1 MTYLYHIDEFDILQ
15 DSKHDAVQPIEHQH
29 ISIKKKRATFLYLKT
44 DKIQRLNYHGGYE
57 HMIKKTINK
66 ISKKMVLIAG
76 ALLLIA
82 SPLTYAQN
90 WPTKPIKLIIPFAA
104 GGTTDILGRLLAQQ
118 LTKDLGQNVIVEN
131 KPGAGGNIAAEFV
144 AQSAADGYT
153 IMLAS
158 GSMLTVNPNLYKK
171 LPVNYAKDFVYIT
184 NVASGPMLLSVSTKI
199 PVKNMAEFIAYA
211 KTKDLNF
218 GSAGIG
224 SQVHMAAENFTYSA
238 NIPATHVPYKGESAA
253 INDLVAGQI
262 DFMVGNLTAA
272 TGFAKN
278 GQIKPL
284 AVTSLKRSKQ
294 LPDVPT
300 VAEAG
305 IPGFESTGWF
315 GLIAPA
321 NTPQV
326 ITEKIYAA
334 TVKAVNS
341 EALRASLDLNG
352 LTAVVNNQKDFE
364 SQVKAESIVWEKV
377 IKGRNISAQ

>member
-1 MTYLYHIDEFDILQ
+1 MF
-15 DSKHDAVQPIEHQH
+15 KQH
-29 ISIKKKRATFLYLKT
+29 ISKLGRKFL
-44 DKIQRLNYHGGYE
+44 
-57 HMIKKTINK
+57 
-66 ISKKMVLIAG
+66 LIAG
-76 ALLLIA
+76 SLALLA
-82 SPLTYAQN
+82 SPLASAQN
-90 WPTKPIKLIIPFAA
+90 WPTKPIKLVIPFAA
-104 GGTTDILGRLLAQQ
+104 GGTTDIVGRLLAQQ

-131 KPGAGGNIAAEFV
+131 KPGAGGNIAAEYV

-158 GSMLTVNPNLYKK
+158 GSMLTVNPSLYKK
-171 LPVNYAKDFVYIT
+171 LPVNYAKEFVYIT
-184 NVASGPMLLSVSTKI
+184 NVASGPMLVSVNTKL
-199 PVKNMAEFIAYA
+199 PVKNFAEFIAYA
-211 KTKDLNF
+211 KSKDLNF

-224 SQVHMAAENFTYSA
+224 SQVHMAAENLTYSA

-253 INDLVAGQI
+253 LNDLVAGQI

-272 TGFAKN
+272 TGFAKA

-300 VAEAG
+300 VAESG

-315 GLIAPA
+315 GLVAPA
-321 NTPQV
+321 NTPRA
-326 ITEKIYAA
+326 ITDKIYAA

-364 SQVKAESIVWEKV
+364 TQVKAETVVWEKV
-377 IKGRNISAQ
+377 IKGRNISSQ

>member
-1 MTYLYHIDEFDILQ
+1 MFKQYIGKLGKNIL
-15 DSKHDAVQPIEHQH
+15 
-29 ISIKKKRATFLYLKT
+29 
-44 DKIQRLNYHGGYE
+44 
-57 HMIKKTINK
+57 
-66 ISKKMVLIAG
+66 LIAG
-76 ALLLIA
+76 SLALLAPSLA
-82 SPLTYAQN
+82 MAQN
-90 WPTKPIKLIIPFAA
+90 WPTKPIKLVIPFAA

-118 LTKDLGQNVIVEN
+118 LSKDLGQNVIVEN
-131 KPGAGGNIAAEFV
+131 KPGAGGNIAAEYV
-144 AQSAADGYT
+144 AQSPADGYT

-158 GSMLTVNPNLYKK
+158 GSMLTVNPFLYKK
-171 LPVNYAKDFVYIT
+171 LSVNYAKDFVYIT
-184 NVASGPMLLSVSTKI
+184 NVASGPMLVSVSTKL
-199 PVKNMAEFIAYA
+199 PVKNFAEFIAYA

-224 SQVHMAAENFTYSA
+224 SQVHMAAEGLTYSA

-272 TGFAKN
+272 SGFAKT

-294 LPDVPT
+294 LPEVPT
-300 VAEAG
+300 VAESG

-321 NTPQV
+321 NTPKA
-326 ITEKIYAA
+326 ITDKIYAA

-341 EALRASLDLNG
+341 DALRASLDLNG

-364 SQVKAESIVWEKV
+364 TQVKAESVVWEKV

>member
-1 MTYLYHIDEFDILQ
+1 MF
-15 DSKHDAVQPIEHQH
+15 KIEKFKF
-29 ISIKKKRATFLYLKT
+29 SR
-44 DKIQRLNYHGGYE
+44 RL
-57 HMIKKTINK
+57 
-66 ISKKMVLIAG
+66 VLLAG
-76 ALLLIA
+76 ALTLALPQLA
-82 SPLTYAQN
+82 TAQS

-131 KPGAGGNIAAEFV
+131 KGGAGGNIAAEFV
-144 AQSAADGYT
+144 AQAPADGYT

-184 NVASGPMLLSVSTKI
+184 NVASGPMLLSVSTKL
-199 PVKNMAEFIAYA
+199 PVKNFAEFIAYA

-224 SQVHMAAENFTYSA
+224 SQVHMAGENLTYAA

-253 INDLVAGQI
+253 INDLVSGQI

-284 AVTSLKRSKQ
+284 AVTSSKRVKQ

-315 GLIAPA
+315 GLVAPA
-321 NTPQV
+321 NTPKA
-326 ITEKIYAA
+326 ITEKIYDA

-341 EALRASLDLNG
+341 EAMKKSLDLNG
-352 LTAVVNNQKDFE
+352 LTAVVNNQQDFDTQIKTE
-364 SQVKAESIVWEKV
+364 SATWEKV
-377 IKGRNISAQ
+377 IKGRNISTQ

>member
-1 MTYLYHIDEFDILQ
+1 MMKKYFRKLGGAILL
-15 DSKHDAVQPIEHQH
+15 V
-29 ISIKKKRATFLYLKT
+29 
-44 DKIQRLNYHGGYE
+44 
-57 HMIKKTINK
+57 
-66 ISKKMVLIAG
+66 AG
-76 ALLLIA
+76 SLMMLA
-82 SPLTYAQN
+82 SPLAHAQN

-118 LTKDLGQNVIVEN
+118 LSKDLGQNVIVEN

-144 AQSAADGYT
+144 AQSPADGYT

-184 NVASGPMLLSVSTKI
+184 NVASGPMLVSVNPKL
-199 PVKNMAEFIAYA
+199 PVKNLAEFIAYA

-224 SQVHMAAENFTYSA
+224 SQVHMAGENLTYA
-238 NIPATHVPYKGESAA
+238 AGIPATHVPYKGESAA

-284 AVTSLKRSKQ
+284 AVTSQKRSKQ

-315 GLIAPA
+315 GLVAPA
-321 NTPQV
+321 NTPKV
-326 ITEKIYAA
+326 ITDKIYAA

-341 EALRASLDLNG
+341 EAMRNSLDLNG

-364 SQVKAESIVWEKV
+364 SQVKAESASWEKV

>member
-1 MTYLYHIDEFDILQ
+1 MFKIENFKLSRRFIL
-15 DSKHDAVQPIEHQH
+15 
-29 ISIKKKRATFLYLKT
+29 L
-44 DKIQRLNYHGGYE
+44 
-57 HMIKKTINK
+57 
-66 ISKKMVLIAG
+66 AG
-76 ALLLIA
+76 ALSLALPQLAIA
-82 SPLTYAQN
+82 QS
-90 WPTKPIKLIIPFAA
+90 WPTKPIKLVIPFAA

-131 KPGAGGNIAAEFV
+131 KGGAGGNIAAEFV
-144 AQSAADGYT
+144 AQSPADGYT

-171 LPVNYAKDFVYIT
+171 LPVNYSKDFVNIT
-184 NVASGPMLLSVSTKI
+184 NVASGPMLLSVSTKL
-199 PVKNMAEFIAYA
+199 PVKNLNEFITYA

-224 SQVHMAAENFTYSA
+224 SQVHMAGENLTYSA

-272 TGFAKN
+272 TGFAKT
-278 GQIKPL
+278 GQIKPI
-284 AVTSLKRSKQ
+284 AVTSAKRVKQ

-300 VAEAG
+300 VAESG

-315 GLIAPA
+315 GLVAPA
-321 NTPQV
+321 NTPKA
-326 ITEKIYAA
+326 ITDKIYDA

-341 EALRASLDLNG
+341 EAMKKSLELNG
-352 LTAVVNNQKDFE
+352 LTPVVNSQKDFDA
-364 SQVKAESIVWEKV
+364 QIKAESTNWEKV
-377 IKGRNISAQ
+377 IKGRNISTQ

>member
-1 MTYLYHIDEFDILQ
+1 MLKKII
-15 DSKHDAVQPIEHQH
+15 SK
-29 ISIKKKRATFLYLKT
+29 IS
-44 DKIQRLNYHGGYE
+44 G
-57 HMIKKTINK
+57 KTI
-66 ISKKMVLIAG
+66 
-76 ALLLIA
+76 LIA
-82 SPLTYAQN
+82 SAFLLLVSPLSYAQN

-184 NVASGPMLLSVSTKI
+184 NVASGPMLLSVSTKL
-199 PVKNMAEFIAYA
+199 PVKNLAEFIAYA

-224 SQVHMAAENFTYSA
+224 SQVHMAEENLTYTA
-238 NIPATHVPYKGESAA
+238 GIPATHIPYKGESAA
-253 INDLVAGQI
+253 LNDLVAGQI

-272 TGFAKN
+272 TGFAKA

-315 GLIAPA
+315 GLVAPA
-321 NTPQV
+321 STPKV
-326 ITEKIYAA
+326 ITDKIYAA

-341 EALRASLDLNG
+341 DALKTSLDLNG
-352 LTAVVNNQKDFE
+352 LTAVVNNQKEFE
-364 SQVKAESIVWEKV
+364 SQVKTESIVWEKV

>member
-1 MTYLYHIDEFDILQ
+1 MLKKII
-15 DSKHDAVQPIEHQH
+15 SK
-29 ISIKKKRATFLYLKT
+29 IS
-44 DKIQRLNYHGGYE
+44 G
-57 HMIKKTINK
+57 KTI
-66 ISKKMVLIAG
+66 
-76 ALLLIA
+76 LIA
-82 SPLTYAQN
+82 SAFLLLVSPLSYAQN

-184 NVASGPMLLSVSTKI
+184 NVASGPMLLSVSTKL
-199 PVKNMAEFIAYA
+199 PVKNLAEFIAYA

-224 SQVHMAAENFTYSA
+224 SQVHMAEENLTYTA
-238 NIPATHVPYKGESAA
+238 GIPATHIPYKGESAA
-253 INDLVAGQI
+253 LNDLVAGQI

-272 TGFAKN
+272 TGFAKA

-315 GLIAPA
+315 GLVAPA
-321 NTPQV
+321 STPKV
-326 ITEKIYAA
+326 ITDKIYAA

-341 EALRASLDLNG
+341 DALKTSLDLNG

>member
-1 MTYLYHIDEFDILQ
+1 MFKQ
-15 DSKHDAVQPIEHQH
+15 Q
-29 ISIKKKRATFLYLKT
+29 
-44 DKIQRLNYHGGYE
+44 
-57 HMIKKTINK
+57 
-66 ISKKMVLIAG
+66 ISKLGKKIALIAG
-76 ALLLIA
+76 TFALLA
-82 SPLTYAQN
+82 SPLAMAQN

-131 KPGAGGNIAAEFV
+131 KPGAGGNIAAEYV
-144 AQSAADGYT
+144 AQSPADGYT

-158 GSMLTVNPNLYKK
+158 GSMLTVNPFLYKK

-184 NVASGPMLLSVSTKI
+184 NVASGPMLVSVSTKL
-199 PVKNMAEFIAYA
+199 PVKNLAEFIAYA

-224 SQVHMAAENFTYSA
+224 SQVHMAAENLTYSA

-272 TGFAKN
+272 TGFAKA

-321 NTPQV
+321 GTPKV

-334 TVKAVNS
+334 TVKAVGS

-352 LTAVVNNQKDFE
+352 LTAVVNNQKEFE
-364 SQVKAESIVWEKV
+364 SQVKAESVVWDKV

>member
-1 MTYLYHIDEFDILQ
+1 MF
-15 DSKHDAVQPIEHQH
+15 KIEKNKL
-29 ISIKKKRATFLYLKT
+29 SR
-44 DKIQRLNYHGGYE
+44 RL
-57 HMIKKTINK
+57 
-66 ISKKMVLIAG
+66 VLLAG
-76 ALLLIA
+76 ALTLALPQLA
-82 SPLTYAQN
+82 LAQS

-131 KPGAGGNIAAEFV
+131 KGGAGGNIAAEFV
-144 AQSAADGYT
+144 AQAPADGYT

-184 NVASGPMLLSVSTKI
+184 NVASGPMLLSVSTKL
-199 PVKNMAEFIAYA
+199 PVKNFAEFIAYA

-224 SQVHMAAENFTYSA
+224 SQVHMAGENLTYSA

-253 INDLVAGQI
+253 INDLVSGQI

-284 AVTSLKRSKQ
+284 AVTSAKRVKQ
-294 LPDVPT
+294 LPDIPT

-315 GLIAPA
+315 GLVAPA
-321 NTPQV
+321 NTPKA
-326 ITEKIYAA
+326 ITDKIYDA
-334 TVKAVNS
+334 TVKAVSS
-341 EALRASLDLNG
+341 EAMKKSLDLNG
-352 LTAVVNNQKDFE
+352 LTAVVNTQKDFDTQIKSE
-364 SQVKAESIVWEKV
+364 SASWEKV
-377 IKGRNISAQ
+377 IKGRNISTQ

>member
-1 MTYLYHIDEFDILQ
+1 MFKIENFKLSRRFIL
-15 DSKHDAVQPIEHQH
+15 
-29 ISIKKKRATFLYLKT
+29 L
-44 DKIQRLNYHGGYE
+44 
-57 HMIKKTINK
+57 
-66 ISKKMVLIAG
+66 AG
-76 ALLLIA
+76 ALSLALPQLAIA
-82 SPLTYAQN
+82 QS
-90 WPTKPIKLIIPFAA
+90 WPTKPIKLVIPFAA

-131 KPGAGGNIAAEFV
+131 KGGAGGNIAAEFV
-144 AQSAADGYT
+144 AQSPADGYT

-184 NVASGPMLLSVSTKI
+184 NVASGPMLLSVSTKL
-199 PVKNMAEFIAYA
+199 PVKNFGEFIVYA

-224 SQVHMAAENFTYSA
+224 SQVHMAGENLTYAA

-253 INDLVAGQI
+253 INDLVSGQI

-284 AVTSLKRSKQ
+284 AVTSAKRVKQ

-315 GLIAPA
+315 GLVAPA
-321 NTPQV
+321 NTPKA
-326 ITEKIYAA
+326 ITEKIYDA
-334 TVKAVNS
+334 TVKAVSS
-341 EALRASLDLNG
+341 EAMKKSLDLNG

-364 SQVKAESIVWEKV
+364 AQVKSESASWEKV
-377 IKGRNISAQ
+377 MKGRNISTQ

>member
-1 MTYLYHIDEFDILQ
+1 
-15 DSKHDAVQPIEHQH
+15 
-29 ISIKKKRATFLYLKT
+29 
-44 DKIQRLNYHGGYE
+44 
-57 HMIKKTINK
+57 
-66 ISKKMVLIAG
+66 
-76 ALLLIA
+76 
-82 SPLTYAQN
+82 
-90 WPTKPIKLIIPFAA
+90 
-104 GGTTDILGRLLAQQ
+104 
-118 LTKDLGQNVIVEN
+118 
-131 KPGAGGNIAAEFV
+131 
-144 AQSAADGYT
+144 
-153 IMLAS
+153 MLAS
-158 GSMLTVNPNLYKK
+158 GSMLTVNPFLYKK

-184 NVASGPMLLSVSTKI
+184 NVASGPMLVSVSTKL
-199 PVKNMAEFIAYA
+199 PVKNFAEFIAYA

-224 SQVHMAAENFTYSA
+224 SQVHMAAENLTYSA

-272 TGFAKN
+272 SGFAKA

-300 VAEAG
+300 VAESG

-315 GLIAPA
+315 GLVAPA
-321 NTPQV
+321 NTPKA
-326 ITEKIYAA
+326 ITDKIYAA
-334 TVKAVNS
+334 TVRAVNS

-364 SQVKAESIVWEKV
+364 TQVKAESAVWDKV

>member
-1 MTYLYHIDEFDILQ
+1 MFKQFIGRLSKRTAWIIGIL
-15 DSKHDAVQPIEHQH
+15 
-29 ISIKKKRATFLYLKT
+29 F
-44 DKIQRLNYHGGYE
+44 
-57 HMIKKTINK
+57 
-66 ISKKMVLIAG
+66 
-76 ALLLIA
+76 LIA
-82 SPLTYAQN
+82 SPITNAQN

-118 LTKDLGQNVIVEN
+118 LTKDLGQNVVVEN
-131 KPGAGGNIAAEFV
+131 KPGAGGNIAAEFL

-253 INDLVAGQI
+253 LNDLVAGQI

-321 NTPQV
+321 STPKI

-341 EALRASLDLNG
+341 DALKVSLDLNG

>member
-1 MTYLYHIDEFDILQ
+1 MFKIENFKLSRRFIL
-15 DSKHDAVQPIEHQH
+15 
-29 ISIKKKRATFLYLKT
+29 L
-44 DKIQRLNYHGGYE
+44 
-57 HMIKKTINK
+57 
-66 ISKKMVLIAG
+66 AG
-76 ALLLIA
+76 ALSLALPQLAIA
-82 SPLTYAQN
+82 QS
-90 WPTKPIKLIIPFAA
+90 WPTKPIKLVIPFAA

-131 KPGAGGNIAAEFV
+131 KGGAGGNIAAEFV
-144 AQSAADGYT
+144 AQSPADGYT

-171 LPVNYAKDFVYIT
+171 LPVNYSKDFVNIT
-184 NVASGPMLLSVSTKI
+184 NVASGPMLLSVSAKL
-199 PVKNMAEFIAYA
+199 PVKNLNEFITYA

-224 SQVHMAAENFTYSA
+224 SQVHMAGENLTYSA

-272 TGFAKN
+272 TGFAKT
-278 GQIKPL
+278 GQIKPI
-284 AVTSLKRSKQ
+284 AVTSAKRVKQ

-300 VAEAG
+300 VAESG

-315 GLIAPA
+315 GLVAPA
-321 NTPQV
+321 NTPKA
-326 ITEKIYAA
+326 ITDKIYDA

-341 EALRASLDLNG
+341 EAMKKSLELNG
-352 LTAVVNNQKDFE
+352 LTPVVNSQKDFDA
-364 SQVKAESIVWEKV
+364 QIKAESANWEKV
-377 IKGRNISAQ
+377 IKGRNISTQ

>member
-1 MTYLYHIDEFDILQ
+1 MMKKYFRKLGGAILL
-15 DSKHDAVQPIEHQH
+15 V
-29 ISIKKKRATFLYLKT
+29 
-44 DKIQRLNYHGGYE
+44 
-57 HMIKKTINK
+57 
-66 ISKKMVLIAG
+66 AG
-76 ALLLIA
+76 SLMMLA
-82 SPLTYAQN
+82 SPLAHAQN

-118 LTKDLGQNVIVEN
+118 LSKDLGQNVIVEN

-144 AQSAADGYT
+144 AQSPADGYT

-184 NVASGPMLLSVSTKI
+184 NVACGPMLVSVNPKL
-199 PVKNMAEFIAYA
+199 PVKNLAEFIAYA

-224 SQVHMAAENFTYSA
+224 SQVHMAGENLTYA
-238 NIPATHVPYKGESAA
+238 AGIPATHVPYKGESAA

-284 AVTSLKRSKQ
+284 AVTSQKRSKQ

-315 GLIAPA
+315 GLVAPA
-321 NTPQV
+321 NTPKV
-326 ITEKIYAA
+326 ITDKIYAA

-341 EALRASLDLNG
+341 EAMRNSLDLNG

-364 SQVKAESIVWEKV
+364 SQVKAESAAWEKV

>member
-1 MTYLYHIDEFDILQ
+1 MF
-15 DSKHDAVQPIEHQH
+15 
-29 ISIKKKRATFLYLKT
+29 KKK
-44 DKIQRLNYHGGYE
+44 IS
-57 HMIKKTINK
+57 K
-66 ISKKMVLIAG
+66 ISKKITLIAS
-76 ALLLIA
+76 AILLIA
-82 SPLTYAQN
+82 SPLSYAQN

-144 AQSAADGYT
+144 AQSPADGYT

-158 GSMLTVNPNLYKK
+158 GSMLTVNPSLYKK

-184 NVASGPMLLSVSTKI
+184 NVASGPMLLSVSTKL
-199 PVKNMAEFIAYA
+199 PVKNLAEFIAYA

-224 SQVHMAAENFTYSA
+224 SQVHMAEENLTYTA
-238 NIPATHVPYKGESAA
+238 GIPATHIPYKGESAA
-253 INDLVAGQI
+253 LNDLVAGQI

-272 TGFAKN
+272 TGFAKA

-315 GLIAPA
+315 GLVAPA
-321 NTPQV
+321 STPKV
-326 ITEKIYAA
+326 ITDKIYAA

-341 EALRASLDLNG
+341 EALKVSLDLNG
-352 LTAVVNNQKDFE
+352 LTAVVNNQKEFE
-364 SQVKAESIVWEKV
+364 SQIKAESIVWDKV

>member
-1 MTYLYHIDEFDILQ
+1 MF
-15 DSKHDAVQPIEHQH
+15 KQPI
-29 ISIKKKRATFLYLKT
+29 SRLGKKL
-44 DKIQRLNYHGGYE
+44 
-57 HMIKKTINK
+57 
-66 ISKKMVLIAG
+66 VLIAG
-76 ALLLIA
+76 ALSMLA
-82 SPLTYAQN
+82 SPLALAQN

-144 AQSAADGYT
+144 AQAPADGYT

-158 GSMLTVNPNLYKK
+158 GSMLTVNPFLYKK

-184 NVASGPMLLSVSTKI
+184 NVASGPMLVSVSTKL
-199 PVKNMAEFIAYA
+199 PVKNLAEFIAYA

-224 SQVHMAAENFTYSA
+224 SQVHMAAENLTYSA

-272 TGFAKN
+272 TGFAKS

-284 AVTSLKRSKQ
+284 AVTSSKRSKQ

-300 VAEAG
+300 VSEAG

-321 NTPQV
+321 GTPNA

-334 TVKAVNS
+334 TVKAVGS
-341 EALRASLDLNG
+341 DALKASLDLNG

-364 SQVKAESIVWEKV
+364 SQVKAESVVWDKV

>member
-1 MTYLYHIDEFDILQ
+1 MF
-15 DSKHDAVQPIEHQH
+15 KN
-29 ISIKKKRATFLYLKT
+29 KKYNLSR
-44 DKIQRLNYHGGYE
+44 RL
-57 HMIKKTINK
+57 
-66 ISKKMVLIAG
+66 VLLAG
-76 ALLLIA
+76 ALTLALPQLA
-82 SPLTYAQN
+82 TAQS

-131 KPGAGGNIAAEFV
+131 KGGAGGNIAAELV

-171 LPVNYAKDFVYIT
+171 LPVNYSKDFVNIT
-184 NVASGPMLLSVSTKI
+184 NVASGPMLLSVSSKI
-199 PVKNMAEFIAYA
+199 PVKNLNEFITYA

-224 SQVHMAAENFTYSA
+224 SQVHMAAENLTYSA

-253 INDLVAGQI
+253 INDLVSGQI

-272 TGFAKN
+272 TGFAKA
-278 GQIKPL
+278 GQIKPI
-284 AVTSLKRSKQ
+284 AVTSAKRVKQ

-300 VAEAG
+300 VAESG

-315 GLIAPA
+315 GLVAPA
-321 NTPQV
+321 NTPKV
-326 ITEKIYAA
+326 ITDKIYDA
-334 TVKAVNS
+334 TVKAVKS
-341 EALRASLDLNG
+341 EAMQKSLELNG
-352 LTAVVNNQKDFE
+352 LTAIVNTQKEFDA
-364 SQVKAESIVWEKV
+364 QIKAESANWEKV

>member
-1 MTYLYHIDEFDILQ
+1 MFKIENFKLSRRFIL
-15 DSKHDAVQPIEHQH
+15 
-29 ISIKKKRATFLYLKT
+29 L
-44 DKIQRLNYHGGYE
+44 
-57 HMIKKTINK
+57 
-66 ISKKMVLIAG
+66 AG
-76 ALLLIA
+76 ALSLALPQLAIA
-82 SPLTYAQN
+82 QS
-90 WPTKPIKLIIPFAA
+90 WPTKPIKLVIPFAA

-131 KPGAGGNIAAEFV
+131 KGGAGGNIAAEFV
-144 AQSAADGYT
+144 AQSPADGYT

-171 LPVNYAKDFVYIT
+171 LPVNYSKDFVNIT
-184 NVASGPMLLSVSTKI
+184 NVASGPMLLSVSTKL
-199 PVKNMAEFIAYA
+199 PVKNLNEFITYA

-224 SQVHMAAENFTYSA
+224 SQVHMAGENLTYSA

-272 TGFAKN
+272 TGFAKT
-278 GQIKPL
+278 GQIKPI
-284 AVTSLKRSKQ
+284 AVTSAKRVKQ

-300 VAEAG
+300 VAESG

-321 NTPQV
+321 NTPKA
-326 ITEKIYAA
+326 ITDKIYDA

-341 EALRASLDLNG
+341 EAMKKSLELNG
-352 LTAVVNNQKDFE
+352 LTPVVNSQKDFDA
-364 SQVKAESIVWEKV
+364 QIKAESANWEKV

>member
-1 MTYLYHIDEFDILQ
+1 ML
-15 DSKHDAVQPIEHQH
+15 KIEKYKL
-29 ISIKKKRATFLYLKT
+29 SR
-44 DKIQRLNYHGGYE
+44 RL
-57 HMIKKTINK
+57 
-66 ISKKMVLIAG
+66 VLIAG
-76 ALLLIA
+76 ALTLAL
-82 SPLTYAQN
+82 PQLVTAQS
-90 WPTKPIKLIIPFAA
+90 WPTKPIKLVIPFAA

-131 KPGAGGNIAAEFV
+131 KGGAGGNIAAEFV
-144 AQSAADGYT
+144 AQSPADGYT

-171 LPVNYAKDFVYIT
+171 LPVNYSKDFVNIT
-184 NVASGPMLLSVSTKI
+184 NVASGPMLLSVSSKM
-199 PVKNMAEFIAYA
+199 PVKNLNEFITYA

-224 SQVHMAAENFTYSA
+224 SQVHMAGENLTYAA

-272 TGFAKN
+272 TGFAKT
-278 GQIKPL
+278 GQIKPI
-284 AVTSLKRSKQ
+284 AVTSAKRVKQ

-300 VAEAG
+300 VAESG

-315 GLIAPA
+315 GLVAPA
-321 NTPQV
+321 STPKA
-326 ITEKIYAA
+326 ITDKIYEA

-341 EALRASLDLNG
+341 EAMKKSLELNG
-352 LTAVVNNQKDFE
+352 LTPVVNSQKDFDA
-364 SQVKAESIVWEKV
+364 QIKAESANWEKV
-377 IKGRNISAQ
+377 IKGRNISTQ

>member
-1 MTYLYHIDEFDILQ
+1 MF
-15 DSKHDAVQPIEHQH
+15 
-29 ISIKKKRATFLYLKT
+29 
-44 DKIQRLNYHGGYE
+44 KIQKYKLSRRL
-57 HMIKKTINK
+57 
-66 ISKKMVLIAG
+66 VLIAG
-76 ALLLIA
+76 ALTLALPQLA
-82 SPLTYAQN
+82 TAQS

-131 KPGAGGNIAAEFV
+131 KGGAGGNIAAEFV
-144 AQSAADGYT
+144 AQSPADGYT

-158 GSMLTVNPNLYKK
+158 GSMLTVNPNLYKR
-171 LPVNYAKDFVYIT
+171 LPVNYSKDFVNIT

-199 PVKNMAEFIAYA
+199 PVKNLNEFITYA

-224 SQVHMAAENFTYSA
+224 SQVHMAGENLTYAA

-253 INDLVAGQI
+253 INDLVSGQI

-272 TGFAKN
+272 TGFAKS
-278 GQIKPL
+278 GQIKPI
-284 AVTSLKRSKQ
+284 AVTSAKRVKQ

-300 VAEAG
+300 VAESG

-315 GLIAPA
+315 GLVAPA
-321 NTPQV
+321 STPKA
-326 ITEKIYAA
+326 ITEKIYDA

-341 EALRASLDLNG
+341 EAMKKSLELNG
-352 LTAVVNNQKDFE
+352 LTPVVNSQKDFDA
-364 SQVKAESIVWEKV
+364 QIKAESANWEKV
-377 IKGRNISAQ
+377 IKGRNIIAQ

>member
-1 MTYLYHIDEFDILQ
+1 MFRINNFKLSRRFIL
-15 DSKHDAVQPIEHQH
+15 
-29 ISIKKKRATFLYLKT
+29 L
-44 DKIQRLNYHGGYE
+44 
-57 HMIKKTINK
+57 
-66 ISKKMVLIAG
+66 AG
-76 ALLLIA
+76 ALSLALPQLAIA
-82 SPLTYAQN
+82 QA
-90 WPTKPIKLIIPFAA
+90 WPTKPIKLVIPFAA

-131 KPGAGGNIAAEFV
+131 KGGAGGNIAAEFV
-144 AQSAADGYT
+144 AQAPADGYT

-184 NVASGPMLLSVSTKI
+184 NVASGPMLLSVSTKL
-199 PVKNMAEFIAYA
+199 PVKNFGEFIAYA

-224 SQVHMAAENFTYSA
+224 SQVHMAGENLTYAA

-253 INDLVAGQI
+253 INDLVSGQI

-284 AVTSLKRSKQ
+284 AVTSSKRVKQ

-300 VAEAG
+300 VAESG

-315 GLIAPA
+315 GLVAPA
-321 NTPQV
+321 NTPKV
-326 ITEKIYAA
+326 ITDKIYEA
-334 TVKAVNS
+334 TVKAVGS
-341 EALRASLDLNG
+341 EAMKKSLDLNG
-352 LTAVVNNQKDFE
+352 LTAVVNTQKDFDTQIKSE
-364 SQVKAESIVWEKV
+364 SASWEKV
-377 IKGRNISAQ
+377 IKGRNISTQ

>member
-1 MTYLYHIDEFDILQ
+1 MF
-15 DSKHDAVQPIEHQH
+15 KIEKYKL
-29 ISIKKKRATFLYLKT
+29 SR
-44 DKIQRLNYHGGYE
+44 RL
-57 HMIKKTINK
+57 
-66 ISKKMVLIAG
+66 VLLAG
-76 ALLLIA
+76 ALTLALPQLA
-82 SPLTYAQN
+82 TAQS

-131 KPGAGGNIAAEFV
+131 KGGAGGNIAAEFV
-144 AQSAADGYT
+144 AQSPADGYT

-171 LPVNYAKDFVYIT
+171 LPVDYAKDFVYIT
-184 NVASGPMLLSVSTKI
+184 NVASGPMLLSVSKKM
-199 PVKNMAEFIAYA
+199 PVKNFAEFVAYA

-224 SQVHMAAENFTYSA
+224 SQVHMAGENLTYA
-238 NIPATHVPYKGESAA
+238 AKIPATHVPYKGESAA
-253 INDLVAGQI
+253 INDLVSGQI

-284 AVTSLKRSKQ
+284 AVTSAKRVQQ

-315 GLIAPA
+315 GLVAPA
-321 NTPQV
+321 NTPNA
-326 ITEKIYAA
+326 ITEKIYNA
-334 TVKAVNS
+334 TVKAVSS
-341 EALRASLDLNG
+341 EAMKKSLDLNG
-352 LTAVVNNQKDFE
+352 LTAVVNSQKDFE
-364 SQVKAESIVWEKV
+364 SQVKSESGVWEKV
-377 IKGRNISAQ
+377 IKGRNISTQ

>member
-1 MTYLYHIDEFDILQ
+1 MF
-15 DSKHDAVQPIEHQH
+15 KIEKYKL
-29 ISIKKKRATFLYLKT
+29 SR
-44 DKIQRLNYHGGYE
+44 RL
-57 HMIKKTINK
+57 
-66 ISKKMVLIAG
+66 VLIAG
-76 ALLLIA
+76 ALTLALPQIA
-82 SPLTYAQN
+82 TAQS

-131 KPGAGGNIAAEFV
+131 KGGAGGNIAAEFV
-144 AQSAADGYT
+144 AQSPADGYT

-171 LPVNYAKDFVYIT
+171 MPVNYSKDFVNIT
-184 NVASGPMLLSVSTKI
+184 NVASGPMMLSVSNKL
-199 PVKNMAEFIAYA
+199 PVKNLNEFITYA

-224 SQVHMAAENFTYSA
+224 SQVHMAGENLTYAA

-278 GQIKPL
+278 GQIKPI
-284 AVTSLKRSKQ
+284 AVTSAKRVKQ

-300 VAEAG
+300 VAESG

-315 GLIAPA
+315 GLVAPA
-321 NTPQV
+321 STP
-326 ITEKIYAA
+326 
-334 TVKAVNS
+334 KAIMPKS
-341 EALRASLDLNG
+341 KL
-352 LTAVVNNQKDFE
+352 
-364 SQVKAESIVWEKV
+364 SQQTGKK
-377 IKGRNISAQ
+377 

>member
-1 MTYLYHIDEFDILQ
+1 MEMLSMMKKYFRKLGGAILL
-15 DSKHDAVQPIEHQH
+15 V
-29 ISIKKKRATFLYLKT
+29 
-44 DKIQRLNYHGGYE
+44 
-57 HMIKKTINK
+57 
-66 ISKKMVLIAG
+66 AG
-76 ALLLIA
+76 SLMMLA
-82 SPLTYAQN
+82 SPLAHAQN

-118 LTKDLGQNVIVEN
+118 LSKDLGQNVIVEN

-144 AQSAADGYT
+144 AQSPADGYT

-184 NVASGPMLLSVSTKI
+184 NVASGPMLVSVNPKL
-199 PVKNMAEFIAYA
+199 PVKNLAEFIAYA

-224 SQVHMAAENFTYSA
+224 SQVHMAGENLTYA
-238 NIPATHVPYKGESAA
+238 AGIPATHVPYKGESAA

-284 AVTSLKRSKQ
+284 AVTSQKRSKQ

-315 GLIAPA
+315 GLVAPA
-321 NTPQV
+321 NTPKV
-326 ITEKIYAA
+326 ITDKIYAA

-341 EALRASLDLNG
+341 EAMRNSLDLNG

-364 SQVKAESIVWEKV
+364 SQVKAESASWEKV

>member
-1 MTYLYHIDEFDILQ
+1 MFRINNFQLSRRFIL
-15 DSKHDAVQPIEHQH
+15 
-29 ISIKKKRATFLYLKT
+29 L
-44 DKIQRLNYHGGYE
+44 
-57 HMIKKTINK
+57 
-66 ISKKMVLIAG
+66 AG
-76 ALLLIA
+76 ALSLALPQLAIA
-82 SPLTYAQN
+82 QA
-90 WPTKPIKLIIPFAA
+90 WPTKPIKLVIPFAA

-118 LTKDLGQNVIVEN
+118 LTKDLGQNVIVES
-131 KPGAGGNIAAEFV
+131 KGGAGGNIAAEFV
-144 AQSAADGYT
+144 AQAPADGYT

-184 NVASGPMLLSVSTKI
+184 NVASGPMLLSVSTKL
-199 PVKNMAEFIAYA
+199 PVKNFGEFIAYA

-224 SQVHMAAENFTYSA
+224 SQVHMAGENLTYAA

-253 INDLVAGQI
+253 INDLVSGQI

-284 AVTSLKRSKQ
+284 AVTSSKRVKQ

-315 GLIAPA
+315 GLVAPA
-321 NTPQV
+321 NTPKV
-326 ITEKIYAA
+326 ITDKIYEA
-334 TVKAVNS
+334 TVKAVGS
-341 EALRASLDLNG
+341 EAMKKSLDLNG
-352 LTAVVNNQKDFE
+352 LTAVVNTQKDFDAQIKSE
-364 SQVKAESIVWEKV
+364 SASWEKV
-377 IKGRNISAQ
+377 IKGRNISTQ